1 MGFVAFVIS
10 LVVCGAIASLLDVD
24 STTSQRNTPDYHL
37 VPYAGDAF
45 GA

>member
-1 MGFVAFVIS
+1 MGFVAFVVS
-10 LVVCGAIASLLDVD
+10 LLACSALASLLDVD
-24 STTSQRNTPDYHL
+24 SSTSQSNTPDYHF